1 MQKTL
6 LAALA
11 SLFAIPVLAQ
21 TDIVQ
26 KGERVEVT
34 GSSIKRIEGE
44 TALPVQVIR
53 REDIDKIAA
62 STTEEL
68 LHYVTAATSAGSIQ
82 VSQANGTVTTSQST
96 ISLRALGAT
105 RTLILVN
112 GRRVA
117 VFGGTTSTAV
127 DVNSIPISAI
137 ERIEVL
143 KEGASSL
150 YGSDAIAGVVN
161 FILRREYHGTEVRAN
176 VGAPTQSG
184 GGTTYSISAYTGF
197 GDLDKNKYNVAIG
210 AGYDRWGTSRARAAR
225 TPTTSTWAM
234 ART

>member
-6 LAALA
+6 LAAIA

-21 TDIVQ
+21 TDVVQ

-96 ISLRALGAT
+96 ISAHPNGQT
-105 RTLILVN
+105 CSPTPSRT
-112 GRRVA
+112 GWAAGCARR
-117 VFGGTTSTAV
+117 T
-127 DVNSIPISAI
+127 
-137 ERIEVL
+137 
-143 KEGASSL
+143 
-150 YGSDAIAGVVN
+150 
-161 FILRREYHGTEVRAN
+161 
-176 VGAPTQSG
+176 
-184 GGTTYSISAYTGF
+184 
-197 GDLDKNKYNVAIG
+197 
-210 AGYDRWGTSRARAAR
+210 RARSAR
-225 TPTTSTWAM
+225 
-234 ART
+234 

>member
-1 MQKTL
+1 
-6 LAALA
+6 
-11 SLFAIPVLAQ
+11 IPVFAQ
-21 TDIVQ
+21 SDVQ

-34 GSSIKRIEGE
+34 GSSIKRIDAE
-44 TALPVQVIR
+44 TSLPVQVVR

-117 VFGGTTSTAV
+117 GFGGTTSTAV

-161 FILRREYHGTEVRAN
+161 FILKREYRGTEVRAN
-176 VGAPTQSG
+176 VGSPTESG
-184 GGTTYSISAYTGF
+184 GGTTYSASAYTGF
-197 GDLDKNKYNVAIG
+197 GSLDK
-210 AGYDRWGTSRARAAR
+210 DR
-225 TPTTSTWAM
+225 
-234 ART
+234 

>member
-1 MQKTL
+1 
-6 LAALA
+6 
-11 SLFAIPVLAQ
+11 
-21 TDIVQ
+21 
-26 KGERVEVT
+26 T
-34 GSSIKRIEGE
+34 GSAIKRIEEE
-44 TALPVQVIR
+44 TSLPVQIIKR
-53 REDIDKIAA
+53 DEIDKVAA
-62 STTEEL
+62 TTTEEL

-82 VSQANGTVTTSQST
+82 VSQANGTVTTSQSA

-105 RTLILVN
+105 RTLVLVN

-161 FILRREYHGTEVRAN
+161 FVLRREYQGTEIRGN
-176 VGAPTQSG
+176 VGAPTESG
-184 GGTTYSISAYTGF
+184 GGTT
-197 GDLDKNKYNVAIG
+197 
-210 AGYDRWGTSRARAAR
+210 
-225 TPTTSTWAM
+225 
-234 ART
+234 